1 MLSNVS
7 LAAPSTTTTLDP
19 QPLSGES
26 DPYLSDKAAAL
37 RTPAPTWQLG
47 LLAGYGGG
55 HIVEN
60 DEWPQGVIYGLRIAN
75 LERERPVWDLHFE
88 FNEHNA
94 IGIFGAHR
102 WNLENDRFY
111 PYARLALGTFLDP
124 DDELGNIVQ
133 IKRFRAR
140 GGIGVGESFFFE
152 MGVGLAVVGAD
163 LYAITGYG
171 FNF

>member
-1 MLSNVS
+1 MSH
-7 LAAPSTTTTLDP
+7 AAPSAKTSLDT
-19 QPLSGES
+19 QPLTGED

-47 LLAGYGGG
+47 VFGGFGGG
-55 HIVEN
+55 HVVEN
-60 DEWPQGVIYGLRIAN
+60 DEWPQGLTYGLRIAT
-75 LERERPVWDLHFE
+75 LERERPAWDLHIE
-88 FNEHNA
+88 FGEDNN

-111 PYARLALGTFLDP
+111 PYARLAVGTFLDP

-133 IKRFRAR
+133 IKRFRVR
-140 GGIGVGESFFFE
+140 GGVGVGETFFFE
-152 MGVGLAVVGAD
+152 MGAGLAVVGVD